1 MDKTIKNI
9 KNLSLFGI
17 IPLIFVIVFVG
28 IYLERSGFKNMLLRN
43 VFLVLL
49 ALLAVLAIILL
60 FMNSKDDAVTQA
72 PAKKDANTTE
82 GFVAQPTCG

>member
-1 MDKTIKNI
+1 MDNMDNTVKNI

-17 IPLIFVIVFVG
+17 IPLIFAIVFVG
-28 IYLERSGFKNMLLRN
+28 IYLERSGFKNQLLRN

-60 FMNSKDDAVTQA
+60 YLHA
-72 PAKKDANTTE
+72 PHPSEKGEQKTE
-82 GFVAQPTCG
+82 NFVAQPTCG